1 MAVASFND
9 SHRSTAVLNTA
20 APSDAEG
27 QESDLATYHSSSY
40 DEGYDAAA
48 GAATFGDDEAAV
60 AGGGGIWSRRNKLL
74 MSLIAGSAFLCAVS
88 TGGAAAYKARMANA
102 NSSSKCFIDELDL
115 VAVSSG
121 ASSKASKS
129 PNRRDLIEATVDE
142 EAIMSTG
149 AYYPDAPKMVE
160 DKRADRMGEGKT
172 QYVRGLSSGSSSKS
186 TKSPSSSSK
195 AGKAVNSMVSYPLC
209 VVDYYY
215 CHPMPQRSQIIYT
228 LFIPLNTQPLEIP
241 CDCVQYY
248 SSSSSAKASKAAG
261 VSGSGKA
268 TKSPTTS
275 SAKSAKSTPPTMPP
289 SCMLPPVGSKSAKS
303 STVPG
308 SKSSKSSTAPL
319 PAPLPAAP
327 TPEPSI
333 RKEEIITSK
342 PTTAPTT
349 AAPTPK
355 PTPIIPVP
363 IEFPTGFPKVKTD
376 SPTYGS
382 TVTVGDE
389 ATTAPTPIREEITTF
404 SPTSVATDVATP
416 GVTVTVSTET
426 TGPPTT
432 TLRVEDADKKKK
444 KDNE

>member
-74 MSLIAGSAFLCAVS
+74 MSLVAGSAFLCAVS

-195 AGKAVNSMVSYPLC
+195 AGKAVNSM
-209 VVDYYY
+209 
-215 CHPMPQRSQIIYT
+215 
-228 LFIPLNTQPLEIP
+228 PLEIP

-248 SSSSSAKASKAAG
+248 SSSSSAKASKAAGASAKASKAAG

-308 SKSSKSSTAPL
+308 SKSSKSSTAHL

-349 AAPTPK
+349 DAPTPK

>member
-48 GAATFGDDEAAV
+48 AAATFGDDEAAV

-129 PNRRDLIEATVDE
+129 LNRRDLIEATVDE

-195 AGKAVNSMVSYPLC
+195 AGKAVNSM
-209 VVDYYY
+209 
-215 CHPMPQRSQIIYT
+215 
-228 LFIPLNTQPLEIP
+228 PLEIP

-308 SKSSKSSTAPL
+308 SKSSKSSTAHLPAPL

-327 TPEPSI
+327 TPEQ
-333 RKEEIITSK
+333 EIITSK